1 MAKEWKKSR
10 STTKSLG
17 DLVDMGLLHSPEL
30 GGWRAPEGESY
41 PDLRAGEIVVFEDF
55 IKRGFGVPVHPFLQG
70 LLLYYEIGIC
80 NLHPNSILLI
90 STFIH
95 LCEAY
100 VGIEPH
106 FDLFRYLF
114 CLRKKGAVGGSK
126 VAGGVYLNLR
136 DGMKN
141 RYLHCPWNTSL
152 TEWYRKW
159 FYVREEPGSSTFC
172 DVGYIPE
179 KRASWTDRPEFDGP
193 VADLMKLIDWSRLD
207 GLGVVGN
214 FICRRVM
221 PCQKRVHSAYEY
233 AGSAD
238 PTRMRSEIL
247 EKAEVQQLLNELF
260 NFADGGFIRG
270 SDRVQAFKL
279 GRPAPKV
286 CSRFCFSIR
295 ISSAVDSSLLLL
307 QIGDVDRCTVYV
319 SLAPGMENPAG
330 EVPPEE
336 DAARCTH
343 YTSSEEDQARP
354 VPTSE
359 ERVAGKRPLPADPL
373 PTPNLPAES
382 SQAPK
387 RRRLVRIVDD
397 DDDDEEAAPSLVRR
411 PRGRLDNAPA
421 ATDRVASDAPAP

>member
-1 MAKEWKKSR
+1 MEEVPSSVR
-10 STTKSLG
+10 SLN
-17 DLVDMGLLHSPEL
+17 DLVGMGLLHSQEL

-41 PDLRAGEIVVFEDF
+41 PDPRAGEIVVFEDF
-55 IKRGFGVPVHPFLQG
+55 FQEGFGVPVHPFLQG

-106 FDLFRYLF
+106 FDLFQYIF

-126 VAGGVYLNLR
+126 IAGGVYLNLR

-141 RYLHCPWNTSL
+141 RYLSCPWNTSL
-152 TEWYRKW
+152 TEWYKKW
-159 FYVREEPGSSTFC
+159 FC

-179 KRASWTDRPEFDGP
+179 KRVSWTDRPAFASQVE
-193 VADLMKLIDWSRLD
+193 DLMKLIDWSRLD

-214 FICRRVM
+214 FVCRRVM

-233 AGSAD
+233 AGSQE
-238 PTRMRSEIL
+238 PTRMSPEVL

-260 NFADGGFIRG
+260 NFADGSFVRS

-286 CSRFCFSIR
+286 MLRTDFAF
-295 ISSAVDSSLLLL
+295 
-307 QIGDVDRCTVYV
+307 
-319 SLAPGMENPAG
+319 
-330 EVPPEE
+330 
-336 DAARCTH
+336 
-343 YTSSEEDQARP
+343 
-354 VPTSE
+354 
-359 ERVAGKRPLPADPL
+359 RVLVLP
-373 PTPNLPAES
+373 S
-382 SQAPK
+382 C
-387 RRRLVRIVDD
+387 
-397 DDDDEEAAPSLVRR
+397 
-411 PRGRLDNAPA
+411 
-421 ATDRVASDAPAP
+421 

>member
-1 MAKEWKKSR
+1 
-10 STTKSLG
+10 
-17 DLVDMGLLHSPEL
+17 
-30 GGWRAPEGESY
+30 
-41 PDLRAGEIVVFEDF
+41 
-55 IKRGFGVPVHPFLQG
+55 
-70 LLLYYEIGIC
+70 LYYEIRIC
-80 NLHPNSILLI
+80 NLHPNSILLNLHPNSILLI

-126 VAGGVYLNLR
+126 IAGGVYLNLR

-179 KRASWTDRPEFDGP
+179 KRVSWTDRPEFDGQ

-214 FICRRVM
+214 FVCRRVM
-221 PCQKRVHSAYEY
+221 PYQKRVHSAYEY
-233 AGSAD
+233 AGSLD
-238 PTRMRSEIL
+238 PTRMRPEVL

-260 NFADGGFIRG
+260 NFADGGFVRG

-286 CSRFCFSIR
+286 SYCLFLLSICYCQLLTYLCYFCRSEMLTGAQCMCHWHLGWRILRGKIR
-295 ISSAVDSSLLLL
+295 RRKTLLGVLVTPAV
-307 QIGDVDRCTVYV
+307 RRTRP
-319 SLAPGMENPAG
+319 AP
-330 EVPPEE
+330 
-336 DAARCTH
+336 
-343 YTSSEEDQARP
+343 S
-354 VPTSE
+354 
-359 ERVAGKRPLPADPL
+359 RPL
-373 PTPNLPAES
+373 
-382 SQAPK
+382 
-387 RRRLVRIVDD
+387 RR
-397 DDDDEEAAPSLVRR
+397 EW
-411 PRGRLDNAPA
+411 RGKGR
-421 ATDRVASDAPAP
+421 